1 MFLYMLD
8 QYPAAF
14 GFLFLQIVR
23 YYEVKLIGMSETA
36 SGRFSSKMVRI
47 ETTKSLI
54 NNSGRAYFLVK
65 LVVVC
70 LQIY

>member
-1 MFLYMLD
+1 MFLYMSD
-8 QYPAAF
+8 QYSEDF

-36 SGRFSSKMVRI
+36 TERFSSKMVRI
-47 ETTKSLI
+47 ETAKSLI
-54 NNSGRAYFLVK
+54 SNSGRAYFLVK